1 MKIEDSFLPI
11 LIIRDGQIKSCNKVF
26 STLIGL
32 TCLKIVDMKI
42 NDLLHLDDNQNI
54 NNTSQLFDNV
64 DVSEEGVFATAELVD
79 GNFYHL
85 KVELY
90 CKKLDHDEFKLCF
103 KVIEN
108 KAIDPISGLPN
119 GWAMTARAT
128 NLFNSVHS
136 ATPKMRLLVL
146 SVDNFSTINFRYGFD
161 AGDNF
166 LAVFGDKLKSAVQDD
181 GLVVRFS
188 NARYGILI
196 ENQHKL
202 SHADFT
208 AYITLF
214 SQELCDLSRKPLIL
228 ASGIAINKSI
238 SIGISGEHIEYESF
252 FAMEIAGET
261 AMRESERYSISH
273 YCFAKPELKP
283 QLMTDKLIIDE
294 LPNAIAQCLIKI
306 HYQPQYDLSNN
317 ALVGFEALSRWIHKD
332 LGYIAPDVFIRIAE
346 EIGLHFEFD
355 LWVFTQVCNQII
367 QWQETG
373 IYTPR
378 IAINV
383 SFKTLEMSNF
393 VSRIA
398 AIIEESGCPKDLLE
412 IEVTETASI
421 SNMAMLIDNVR
432 AVKALGIYIAIDDFG
447 TGYSSLSLVRK
458 LRSSLD
464 TLKIDRSLVADICS
478 SKLDCEFARK
488 VIGLGEVLE
497 VKVLA
502 EGVETL
508 EQRDLL
514 QELGCDYAQ
523 GYYFDKALS
532 KQDAEILIIKQ
543 TCGQP
548 RF

>member
-1 MKIEDSFLPI
+1 MKIEDAFLPI
-11 LIIRDGQIKSCNKVF
+11 LIIHDGQIKSCNKVF

-32 TCLKIVDMKI
+32 TCLKIIDIKI
-42 NDLLHLDDNQNI
+42 NDLLRLDNNQDI
-54 NNTSQLFDNV
+54 TNTSQLFDST
-64 DVSEEGVFATAELVD
+64 DISEVGVFAFAQLVD
-79 GNFYHL
+79 CNFYHL
-85 KVELY
+85 KVELF
-90 CKKLDHDEFKLCF
+90 CNKLACNEFKLCF

-108 KAIDPISGLPN
+108 KAIDPISRLPN
-119 GWAMTARAT
+119 GWAMTARASH
-128 NLFNSVHS
+128 LFNTAPSDK
-136 ATPKMRLLVL
+136 PKMRLLVL

-161 AGDNF
+161 TGDDF
-166 LAVFGDKLKSAVQDD
+166 LAVFGEKLKSVVQDD

-196 ENQHKL
+196 ENKHQL
-202 SHADFT
+202 SRADFT
-208 AYITLF
+208 AYITMF
-214 SQELCDLSRKPLIL
+214 SQELCDLSRNPHIL
-228 ASGIAINKSI
+228 SNGVTINKSI
-238 SIGISGEHIEYESF
+238 SIGISGDHIEYESF

-261 AMRESERYSISH
+261 AMRESERYSSSY
-273 YCFAKPELKP
+273 YCFSKPELKP
-283 QLMTDKLIIDE
+283 KLMTDKLIIDE
-294 LPNAIAQCLIKI
+294 FPNAIAECLIKI

-317 ALVGFEALSRWIHKD
+317 TLVGFEALSRWIHKD

-355 LWVFTQVCNQII
+355 LWVFTQVCNQIV
-367 QWQETG
+367 QWQEQA

-378 IAINV
+378 IAINI

-398 AIIEESGCPKDLLE
+398 AIIEESACPKDLLE

-478 SKLDCEFARK
+478 STLDREFARK

-514 QELGCDYAQ
+514 QQLGCDYAQ

-532 KQDAEILIIKQ
+532 KQDAEILIIKRS
-543 TCGQP
+543 CDQP
-548 RF
+548 QD